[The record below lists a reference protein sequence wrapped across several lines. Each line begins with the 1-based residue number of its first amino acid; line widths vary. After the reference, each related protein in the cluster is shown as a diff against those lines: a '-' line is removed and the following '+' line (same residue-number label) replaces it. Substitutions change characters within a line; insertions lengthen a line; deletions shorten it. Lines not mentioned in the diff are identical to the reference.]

1 VEDYTSGNV
10 GIPRLLCGAFYTA
23 YYGLSQA
30 GIGLGPVLRWVYQH
44 TYWLW
49 HGVPWPRTAGPIVA
63 NQPTPT
69 GTLDLKPGE
78 WVRVKPHSEIIKTLN
93 VNSKNRGMGWDAEMV
108 PYCEGTYQVKRRVEK
123 IINEKTG
130 KMIWM
135 KNPCI
140 ILDNVVCQS
149 RYSTCRMFCPRAF
162 YSYWR
167 EIWLERVESKESRAV
182 VGENDGVR

>member
-1 VEDYTSGNV
+1 
-10 GIPRLLCGAFYTA
+10 
-23 YYGLSQA
+23 
-30 GIGLGPVLRWVYQH
+30 
-44 TYWLW
+44 
-49 HGVPWPRTAGPIVA
+49 VPWPRTAGPIAA